1 MDEVNDLKHQL
12 ERCNKELADAR
23 EDESQSRQSASL
35 WCDKANWALW
45 RLSDEDR
52 ALSRVNGFS
61 AGTRAEWQ
69 PEKELQP
76 IPDRPG
82 VYVQKWRL

>member
-1 MDEVNDLKHQL
+1 M
-12 ERCNKELADAR
+12 
-23 EDESQSRQSASL
+23 QSASL
-35 WCDKANWALW
+35 WCDKANWALQ

-52 ALSRVNGFS
+52 ALANVNGFG

-69 PEKELQP
+69 PEKELRP

-82 VYVQKWRL
+82 VYVQQVTPVRKQVTPDDTPTPTPSSAP